1 MHRVVTTL
9 VQEVVETC
17 VKYIKI
23 FNAKN
28 YQCFV
33 FLFFIC
39 RLFSNS
45 AAAKA
50 EIFDNEVDLF
60 VDHLQELL
68 EHLMHI
74 FLKVNS
80 PNSPIMLKNGNV
92 FFFQYL
98 LQWQIHSVT
107 VKSLCKLWPINGKK
121 HGS

>member
-1 MHRVVTTL
+1 MVTTL
-9 VQEVVETC
+9 DQEVVETC

-45 AAAKA
+45 ATAKA

-98 LQWQIHSVT
+98 LQWQIHSVA